1 MSGVIGSKQDA
12 LEIQR
17 AVQNFIKEELKLD
30 MKERKG
36 PILSA
41 KSEMAKYLGALVTYY
56 GTGSVMETLSTDK
69 VTSKQP
75 DFNR

>member
-1 MSGVIGSKQDA
+1 MLGVIGSKQDA

-41 KSEMAKYLGALVTYY
+41 KSEMAKYLGTLITYY
-56 GTGSVMETLSTDK
+56 GTGSVMETLNTDK
-69 VTSKQP
+69 VTSKQS